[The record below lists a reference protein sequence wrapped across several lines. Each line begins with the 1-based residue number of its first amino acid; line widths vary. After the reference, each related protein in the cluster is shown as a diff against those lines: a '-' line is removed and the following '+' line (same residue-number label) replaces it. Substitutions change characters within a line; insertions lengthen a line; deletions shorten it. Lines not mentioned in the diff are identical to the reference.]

1 MRKNVKQQLA
11 LRVLS
16 TAALMAMVSSIATAA
31 FADTYDLNTGSVTV
45 ETKEDGFTY
54 VTQLDNTQKD
64 GYARNDKDDILHD
77 YQDKTGVTITSYGQ
91 QTSNTITVET
101 AKDQTTDVTLEDVFI
116 NREGAWSS
124 DSEAALTVKGD
135 GNTNIELN
143 GNNTLSSTGAHA
155 GLEKTD
161 AECSGTL
168 TITDDKNDD
177 GSEKEKDKYGYSTG
191 GNTGTLAVVG
201 GGSGGAGIGGQGRIE
216 SDSRAQEIHDAS
228 NITITGGNISAGR
241 TPEGCNYNAHWN
253 PGAGIGGGSHGG
265 DGTNITITGNAN
277 VDAYGSYYA
286 AGIGGSDYFLEEGED
301 GKSYTKGGDGEN
313 ITISGNA
320 KVTARGWDAAGI
332 GGAEYGAGKNIQIK
346 DNADVHAYAGPNGAG
361 IGGGRGCGGEV
372 SISGNATVFA
382 QGDNGGAGIGSGDH
396 NCNDVAPER
405 RDTTVT
411 ISDNATVTA
420 IGSFNSAGIGNGNDQ
435 RNLGKTDITITG
447 GTITAIGGVIT
458 KDGRIF
464 GGCGIGG
471 GEDYEDGSPAQNVT
485 VTINGTTGNTTV
497 NASCAQD
504 VESAISKGND
514 TADIIG
520 YDADGVSPFGEEHSV
535 VVRMYKKGSITLS
548 DFDRNTHRYNSVNY
562 NPGELY
568 QTVHNR
574 KYMEE
579 HPEEIVDINK
589 LKDEDLHDWKLVGRV
604 VEPTLEKGGYADYVC
619 GIDKCGQTKRV
630 VLPKLTPEPSE
641 PDTTDPDV
649 PGGNTPDTPNK
660 PDTPKQPDGTTP
672 APVTP
677 DAPVQDSTAP
687 ADTLAADTTA
697 DAAAVPADAAVAPAA
712 AQNVVQDAKPE
723 AAATAAVSAAA
734 LPQTGAN
741 WLAVVGSALS
751 GMFLLAAGFVLNR
764 KNRRMN

>member
-31 FADTYDLNTGSVTV
+31 FADTYDLNKGSVTV

-54 VTQLDNTQKD
+54 VTQKDDKQAD
-64 GYARNDKDDILHD
+64 GYARNENDDILHD
-77 YQDKTGVTITSYGQ
+77 YQDKTGVTITSDGR

-116 NREGAWSS
+116 NREGARNSN
-124 DSEAALTVKGD
+124 SEAALTVKGD
-135 GNTNIELN
+135 GDTNIELN

-168 TITDDKNDD
+168 TITDDKNNN
-177 GSEKEKDKYGYSTG
+177 GSDKKKDEYGYSTG
-191 GNTGTLAVVG
+191 GDTGTLAVIG

-228 NITITGGNISAGR
+228 NITITGGNISAGH
-241 TPEGCNYNAHWN
+241 TPDGCNYNYHWN

-286 AGIGGSDYFLEEGED
+286 AGIGGSDYIWDDRGD
-301 GKSYTKGGDGEN
+301 KSYSSGGNGEN

-346 DNADVHAYAGPNGAG
+346 DNADVHAYSGGNGAG

-382 QGDNGGAGIGSGDH
+382 QGNNGGSGIGSGDY
-396 NCNDVAPER
+396 NCNEVAPER

-420 IGSFNSAGIGNGNDQ
+420 IGSYHSAGIGNGSDH
-435 RNLGKTDITITG
+435 RNVGKTDITITG
-447 GTITAIGGVIT
+447 GTVNAISGSKFASAIGGST
-458 KDGRIF
+458 
-464 GGCGIGG
+464 
-471 GEDYEDGSPAQNVT
+471 DYEDGSPAQNVT
-485 VTINGTTGNTTV
+485 VTINGTTGNTTI
-497 NASCAQD
+497 NASCTED
-504 VESAISKGND
+504 VESAISKGNG

-520 YDADGVSPFGEEHSV
+520 YDADGVSPFGEDHSV
-535 VVRMYKKGSITLS
+535 VVRMYKKGALTLK
-548 DFDRNTHRYNSVNY
+548 DWDQNTHRYNSIDY
-562 NPGELY
+562 NHGELY

-574 KYMEE
+574 KYMDEN
-579 HPEEIVDINK
+579 PNIDTKK
-589 LKDEDLHDWKLVGRV
+589 LEDEDLHDWKLVGKV
-604 VEPTLEKGGYADYVC
+604 VEPTTEKEGYADYIC
-619 GIDKCGQTKRV
+619 SIDKCGQTKHV

-641 PDTTDPDV
+641 PDTPSTPE
-649 PGGNTPDTPNK
+649 TPDTPDTPST
-660 PDTPKQPDGTTP
+660 PDTPEVTP
-672 APVTP
+672 ADPAVTP
-677 DAPVQDSTAP
+677 DAVQ
-687 ADTLAADTTA
+687 AD
-697 DAAAVPADAAVAPAA
+697 AVPADAAVTPAA
-712 AQNVVQDAKPE
+712 AQNVVQDAKPA

-741 WLAVVGSALS
+741 WLAVAGSALS
-751 GMFLLAAGFVLNR
+751 GLFLLAAGFVLDR
-764 KNRRMN
+764 KGRRMN

>member
-31 FADTYDLNTGSVTV
+31 FADTYDLNKGSVTV

-54 VTQLDNTQKD
+54 VTQKDDKQAD
-64 GYARNDKDDILHD
+64 GYARNENDDILHD
-77 YQDKTGVTITSYGQ
+77 YQDKTGVTITSDGR

-116 NREGAWSS
+116 NREGARNSN
-124 DSEAALTVKGD
+124 SEAALTVKGD
-135 GNTNIELN
+135 GDTNIELN

-168 TITDDKNDD
+168 TITDDKNNN
-177 GSEKEKDKYGYSTG
+177 GSDKKKDEYGYSTG
-191 GNTGTLAVVG
+191 GDTGTLAVIG

-228 NITITGGNISAGR
+228 NITITGGNISAGH
-241 TPEGCNYNAHWN
+241 TPDGCNYNYHWN

-286 AGIGGSDYFLEEGED
+286 AGIGGSDYIWDDRGD
-301 GKSYTKGGDGEN
+301 KSYSSGGNGEN

-346 DNADVHAYAGPNGAG
+346 DNADVHAYSGGNGAG

-382 QGDNGGAGIGSGDH
+382 QGNNGGSGIGSGDY
-396 NCNDVAPER
+396 NCNEVAPER
-405 RDTTVT
+405 RDTSVT

-420 IGSFNSAGIGNGNDQ
+420 IGSYHSAGIGNGSDH
-435 RNLGKTDITITG
+435 RNVGKTDITITG
-447 GTITAIGGVIT
+447 GTVNAISGSKFASAIGGST
-458 KDGRIF
+458 
-464 GGCGIGG
+464 
-471 GEDYEDGSPAQNVT
+471 DYEDGSPAQNVT
-485 VTINGTTGNTTV
+485 VTINGTTGNTTI
-497 NASCAQD
+497 NASCTED
-504 VESAISKGND
+504 VESAISKGNG

-520 YDADGVSPFGEEHSV
+520 YDADGVSPFGEDHSV
-535 VVRMYKKGSITLS
+535 VVRMYKKGALTLK
-548 DFDRNTHRYNSVNY
+548 DWDQNTHRYNSIDY
-562 NPGELY
+562 NHGELY

-574 KYMEE
+574 KYMDEN
-579 HPEEIVDINK
+579 PNIDTKK
-589 LKDEDLHDWKLVGRV
+589 LEDEDLHDWKLVGKV
-604 VEPTLEKGGYADYVC
+604 VEPTLEKDGYADYIC
-619 GIDKCGQTKRV
+619 SIDKCGQTKHV

-641 PDTTDPDV
+641 PDTPSTPE
-649 PGGNTPDTPNK
+649 TPDTPDTPST
-660 PDTPKQPDGTTP
+660 PDTPEVTP
-672 APVTP
+672 ADPAVTP
-677 DAPVQDSTAP
+677 DAVQ
-687 ADTLAADTTA
+687 AD
-697 DAAAVPADAAVAPAA
+697 AVPADAAVTPAA
-712 AQNVVQDAKPE
+712 AQNVVQDAKPA

-741 WLAVVGSALS
+741 WLAVAGSALS
-751 GMFLLAAGFVLNR
+751 GLFLLAAGFVLDR
-764 KNRRMN
+764 KGRRMN

>member
-1 MRKNVKQQLA
+1 MRKNVKKQLA

-31 FADTYDLNTGSVTV
+31 FAEEYDLNKGSVTV
-45 ETKEDGFTY
+45 ETKDNGNTY
-54 VTQLDNTQKD
+54 VTQANTETTDHLDT
-64 GYARNDKDDILHD
+64 
-77 YQDKTGVTITSYGQ
+77 TGVTITSNGE

-101 AKDQTTDVTLEDVFI
+101 AKDQTTNVTLQDVFI
-116 NREGAWSS
+116 NREKASDR

-135 GNTNIELN
+135 GDTNIELN

-177 GSEKEKDKYGYSTG
+177 GSEKEEKDKYGYSTG
-191 GNTGTLAVVG
+191 GDTGTLAVIG

-241 TPEGCNYNAHWN
+241 TPEGCDYNAHWN

-286 AGIGGSDYFLEEGED
+286 AGIGGSDYGSKKGED
-301 GKSYTKGGDGEN
+301 GKWYTAGGNGEN

-346 DNADVHAYAGPNGAG
+346 DNADVHAYSGGNGAG

-382 QGDNGGAGIGSGDH
+382 QGDNAGSGIGSGDY
-396 NCNDVAPER
+396 NCNEVAPER

-420 IGSFNSAGIGNGNDQ
+420 VGAFHSAGIGNGNDH
-435 RNLGKTDITITG
+435 RNVGKTDIIITG
-447 GTITAIGGVIT
+447 GTVNAISGSYFASAIGGG
-458 KDGRIF
+458 K
-464 GGCGIGG
+464 
-471 GEDYEDGSPAQNVT
+471 DYEDGNPAQNVT

-497 NASCAQD
+497 NASCTED
-504 VESAISKGND
+504 MESAISKGNG
-514 TADIIG
+514 TADIIV
-520 YDADGVSPFGEEHSV
+520 YDADGVSPFGEDHSV

-548 DFDRNTHRYNSVNY
+548 DYDQNTHRYNSIDY

-574 KYMEE
+574 KYMDE
-579 HPEEIVDINK
+579 NLGTSN
-589 LKDEDLHDWKLVGRV
+589 LKDDDLHDWQLNPEGEYK
-604 VEPTLEKGGYADYVC
+604 EPTLEEDGYADC
-619 GIDKCGQTKRV
+619 ICSIDKCGQTKRV
-630 VLPKLTPEPSE
+630 VLPKLTPEESGSVE
-641 PDTTDPDV
+641 TREV
-649 PGGNTPDTPNK
+649 G
-660 PDTPKQPDGTTP
+660 
-672 APVTP
+672 VIFW
-677 DAPVQDSTAP
+677 DAAAQAAP
-687 ADTLAADTTA
+687 AALQGKVLSADEQTTMAAKAQVESLLADKANWKLAEDVGDLMIHPAA
-697 DAAAVPADAAVAPAA
+697 DAAGTVYEQAVKASGCQYYVIANVT
-712 AQNVVQDAKPE
+712 AQ
-723 AAATAAVSAAA
+723 
-734 LPQTGAN
+734 
-741 WLAVVGSALS
+741 
-751 GMFLLAAGFVLNR
+751 
-764 KNRRMN
+764 

>member
-31 FADTYDLNTGSVTV
+31 FADTYDLNKGSVTV

-54 VTQLDNTQKD
+54 VTQKDDKQAD
-64 GYARNDKDDILHD
+64 GYARNENDDILHD
-77 YQDKTGVTITSYGQ
+77 YQDKTGVTITSDGR

-116 NREGAWSS
+116 NREGARNSN
-124 DSEAALTVKGD
+124 SEAALTVKGD
-135 GNTNIELN
+135 GDTNIELN

-177 GSEKEKDKYGYSTG
+177 GSDKKKDEYGYSTG
-191 GNTGTLAVVG
+191 GDTGTLAVIG

-228 NITITGGNISAGR
+228 NITITGGNISAGH
-241 TPEGCNYNAHWN
+241 TPDGCNYNYHWN

-286 AGIGGSDYFLEEGED
+286 AGIGGSDYIWDDRGD
-301 GKSYTKGGDGEN
+301 KSYSSGGNGEN

-346 DNADVHAYAGPNGAG
+346 DNADVHAYSGGNGAG

-382 QGDNGGAGIGSGDH
+382 QGNNAGSGIGSGDC
-396 NCNDVAPER
+396 NCNEVAPER

-420 IGSFNSAGIGNGNDQ
+420 VGAFHSAGIGNGNDH
-435 RNLGKTDITITG
+435 RNVGKTDIIITG
-447 GTITAIGGVIT
+447 GTVNAISGSYSASAIGGG
-458 KDGRIF
+458 K
-464 GGCGIGG
+464 
-471 GEDYEDGSPAQNVT
+471 DYEDGSPAQNVT
-485 VTINGTTGNTTV
+485 VTINGTTGNTTI
-497 NASCAQD
+497 NASCTED
-504 VESAISKGND
+504 MESAISKGNG

-520 YDADGVSPFGEEHSV
+520 YDADGVSPFGEDHSV
-535 VVRMYKKGSITLS
+535 VVRMYKKGSLTLK
-548 DFDRNTHRYNSVNY
+548 DYDQNTHRYKSIDY
-562 NPGELY
+562 NHGELY

-579 HPEEIVDINK
+579 NPNIDTSD
-589 LKDEDLHDWKLVGRV
+589 LKDEDLHDWRLNPDGKYK
-604 VEPTLEKGGYADYVC
+604 EPTLEEDGWADYIC
-619 GIDKCGQTKRV
+619 SIDKCGQIKHV

-641 PDTTDPDV
+641 PDVLGD
-649 PGGNTPDTPNK
+649 NTPNTPNK
-660 PDTPKQPDGTTP
+660 PDAPKQPDGTAP

-677 DAPVQDSTAP
+677 DAPAQDGTAP

-723 AAATAAVSAAA
+723 AAAVSAAA

-751 GMFLLAAGFVLNR
+751 GLFLLAAGFVLDR
-764 KNRRMN
+764 KGRRMN